1 MIYSG
6 SWNSSV
12 TWGSWTNGSGC
23 LNDTLLLG
31 AFFFQA
37 SFPCHIAPDCFSN
50 NLLTLMF
57 SSPILPG
64 FFFGVLLFQLTAKH
78 LHRAPRDAFLNTQI
92 RCKILYLFSALE
104 SWPRLLTLSL
114 RSCFSGPCLVLNH
127 PHRPP
132 QASPMPPRFFLPL
145 PLAVSHQVDIC
156 LQTAPLCFLSTWP
169 LDIICKNHIIALISI
184 VTHHLNFLSF
194 CTCWGLSPSFEYKF
208 HRYGDSMSSCWIQ

>member
-31 AFFFQA
+31 AFFFFFQA

-50 NLLTLMF
+50 NLLTLTF

-92 RCKILYLFSALE
+92 GCKILYLLLHLKVGPDFLPYHWGLVSLALALFSITHTALLKH
-104 SWPRLLTLSL
+104 P
-114 RSCFSGPCLVLNH
+114 PCH
-127 PHRPP
+127 PD
-132 QASPMPPRFFLPL
+132 SFFL
-145 PLAVSHQVDIC
+145 C
-156 LQTAPLCFLSTWP
+156 LLLWA
-169 LDIICKNHIIALISI
+169 I
-184 VTHHLNFLSF
+184 
-194 CTCWGLSPSFEYKF
+194 
-208 HRYGDSMSSCWIQ
+208 R